1 MQTLGTVTINAKMLI
16 FSFYVP
22 FYVPFMFTYRKAK
35 IQDIPAIEELMD
47 LSISKVLGKLT
58 DKKELEASYE
68 SMGLDTKLI
77 EDNSYFLIF
86 EADNLIGSGG
96 YSIRK
101 TLFGGNHTPN
111 RSDDLLVPGKEPS
124 KIRAMYTHPDWIRK
138 GVGSMILELSENESK
153 KLGFNKAE
161 LMATI
166 SGILL
171 YQDRGYEVEEE
182 IEYESR
188 AGNKVR
194 MYRMFKNL

>member
-1 MQTLGTVTINAKMLI
+1 M
-16 FSFYVP
+16 Y
-22 FYVPFMFTYRKAK
+22 TYRKAE
-35 IQDIPAIEELMD
+35 IQDIPAIEELME
-47 LSISKVLGKLT
+47 LSISKVLGKLANA
-58 DKKELEASYE
+58 KELEASYE
-68 SMGLDTKLI
+68 SMGLDTKLL

-86 EADNLIGSGG
+86 EGDILVGSGG

-171 YQDRGYEVEEE
+171 YQDRGYQVDKE

>member
-1 MQTLGTVTINAKMLI
+1 M
-16 FSFYVP
+16 YVCT
-22 FYVPFMFTYRKAK
+22 FLCTFMFTYRKAE

-47 LSISKVLGKLT
+47 LSISEVLGKLT

-171 YQDRGYEVEEE
+171 YQDRGYEVDKE

-194 MYRMFKNL
+194 TVSYTHLTLPTKRIV

>member
-1 MQTLGTVTINAKMLI
+1 MQMLGTVSIIIKIYFFI
-16 FSFYVP
+16 FICTFLCT
-22 FYVPFMFTYRKAK
+22 FMFTYRKAE
-35 IQDIPAIEELMD
+35 IQDISAIDELMD

-111 RSDDLLVPGKEPS
+111 RSDDLLIPGKEPS

-171 YQDRGYEVEEE
+171 YQNRGYEVDKE

>member
-1 MQTLGTVTINAKMLI
+1 MYLFMYL
-16 FSFYVP
+16 
-22 FYVPFMFTYRKAK
+22 FMFTYRKAE
-35 IQDIPAIEELMD
+35 IQDIPAIQELMD

-86 EADNLIGSGG
+86 EADTLIGSGG

-111 RSDDLLVPGKEPS
+111 RSDDLLIPGQEPS

-138 GVGSMILELSENESK
+138 GVGSMILELSENESR

-171 YQDRGYEVEEE
+171 YQDRGYEVDEE

-188 AGNKVR
+188 AGNKVK
-194 MYRMFKNL
+194 MYRMFKKL

>member
-1 MQTLGTVTINAKMLI
+1 
-16 FSFYVP
+16 
-22 FYVPFMFTYRKAK
+22 MFTYRKAE
-35 IQDIPAIEELMD
+35 IQDIPAIEDLMD

-58 DKKELEASYE
+58 DKRELEASYE

-86 EADNLIGSGG
+86 EADILIGSGG

-111 RSDDLLVPGKEPS
+111 RSDDLLIPGKEPS

-138 GVGSMILELSENESK
+138 GVGSTILELSENESK
-153 KLGFNKAE
+153 KLGFSKAE

-171 YQDRGYEVEEE
+171 YQDRGYEVDKE

-188 AGNKVR
+188 AGNKVK

>member
-1 MQTLGTVTINAKMLI
+1 MQTLGTISIITKI
-16 FSFYVP
+16 FIYL
-22 FYVPFMFTYRKAK
+22 YMYLYLPFMFTYRKAE
-35 IQDIPAIEELMD
+35 IQDIPAIKELMD

-58 DKKELEASYE
+58 DKKELEASFE

-86 EADNLIGSGG
+86 EADTLIGSGG

-111 RSDDLLVPGKEPS
+111 RSDDLLVPGEEPS
-124 KIRAMYTHPDWIRK
+124 KIRAMYTHPNWIRK

-153 KLGFNKAE
+153 KLGFKKAE

-171 YQDRGYEVEEE
+171 YQDRGYEVDEE

-194 MYRMFKNL
+194 MYKMFKNL

>member
-1 MQTLGTVTINAKMLI
+1 
-16 FSFYVP
+16 
-22 FYVPFMFTYRKAK
+22 MFTYKKAEF
-35 IQDIPAIEELMD
+35 QDIPAIEELMD

-111 RSDDLLVPGKEPS
+111 RSDDLLIPGKEPS

-138 GVGSMILELSENESK
+138 GVGSMILELSENESR

-171 YQDRGYEVEEE
+171 YQDRGYKVDKE

>member
-1 MQTLGTVTINAKMLI
+1 MQTLGTVSITNLV
-16 FSFYVP
+16 FFVSFYVP
-22 FYVPFMFTYRKAK
+22 FVVPFMFTYRKAE
-35 IQDIPAIEELMD
+35 IQDISAIEELMN

-153 KLGFNKAE
+153 KLGFDKAE

-171 YQDRGYEVEEE
+171 YQDRGYEVDKE

>member
-1 MQTLGTVTINAKMLI
+1 MQTLGIISIVTKI
-16 FSFYVP
+16 FFVSEYVP
-22 FYVPFMFTYRKAK
+22 FFVPFMFTYRKAE
-35 IQDIPAIEELMD
+35 IQDIPGIEELMD

-58 DKKELEASYE
+58 NKKELEASYE
-68 SMGLDTKLI
+68 SMGLDTKLL

-86 EADNLIGSGG
+86 EGNNLIGSGG

-124 KIRAMYTHPDWIRK
+124 KIRAMYTHPNWIRK

-171 YQDRGYEVEEE
+171 YQHRGYIVDEE

-188 AGNKVR
+188 AGNKVK